1 MASSIIPESLNVDHI
16 FDPALSP
23 GALSGRRY
31 TGGRFDLTF
40 PAIAP
45 FTVFY
50 QYHRIGPRARVA
62 GLEATLRG
70 APAPILKLAA
80 FDVTAGV
87 ARVIDDRKTKLWLS
101 LRWRP

>member
-1 MASSIIPESLNVDHI
+1 
-16 FDPALSP
+16 
-23 GALSGRRY
+23 
-31 TGGRFDLTF
+31 
-40 PAIAP
+40 
-45 FTVFY
+45 
-50 QYHRIGPRARVA
+50 VA